1 VPSLID
7 LQVDSALATITLRN
21 PARRN
26 AMTRAMWRELRAAV
40 VELNSYANNSWLRTD
55 SLPYS
60 HIRCVIVQ
68 GAAGHF
74 CSGGDISEYPEFRF
88 NETSLCAFHEDEV
101 APALHALLACDV
113 PLIAQIQGNCMGG
126 GLEIA
131 ACCDIRIAGQGATFG
146 APIAKLG
153 MPMAPKELA
162 IVLRAAGE
170 ATVREMLLEARSFS
184 AEQMAQ
190 RGFVQR
196 VVADDGV
203 AAEALATAQRICA
216 LSPQAARLNKQ
227 AIRQFF
233 EQNMPLVK
241 WNSAQPAINSVAHD
255 RLNHATHSVSART
268 EYDAATHA
276 QNNGNP
282 YAYAHSAEHVEGI
295 HAFLQKRSA
304 NF

>member
-7 LQVDSALATITLRN
+7 LSVDGAIATITLRN

-26 AMTRAMWRELRAAV
+26 AITRAMWRELRAAAAS
-40 VELNSYANNSWLRTD
+40 LNCSENNSFSRTISLRH
-55 SLPYS
+55 SP
-60 HIRCVIVQ
+60 IRCVIIQ
-68 GAAGHF
+68 GEAGHF
-74 CSGGDISEYPEFRF
+74 CAGGDISEYPEFRF
-88 NETSLCAFHEDEV
+88 QEVSLRAFHEGDV

-113 PLIAQIQGNCMGG
+113 PLVAQIEGNCMGG

-131 ACCDIRIAGQGATFG
+131 ACCDIRIAGQGAIFG

-184 AEQMAQ
+184 AEHMAQ

-196 VVADDGV
+196 VVADDAV
-203 AAEALATAQRICA
+203 VAEAQATAQRISA

-227 AIRQFF
+227 ALRQILT
-233 EQNMPLVK
+233 QNMPM
-241 WNSAQPAINSVAHD
+241 AQLNKEEVAT
-255 RLNHATHSVSART
+255 NTVANA
-268 EYDAATHA
+268 E
-276 QNNGNP
+276 NP
-282 YAYAHSAEHVEGI
+282 YAYAASAEHIEGI
-295 HAFLQKRSA
+295 TAFLQKRSA
-304 NF
+304 TF